1 MAAMS
6 RRDRIIL
13 ALLPLARPPGRWLA
27 GLGLLL
33 LLAPGCREPSP
44 SGAVPTLA
52 QLDAQDDVKA
62 AGLRLMEVPLGL
74 HRLDTATPEP
84 SRVVVGVH
92 GHGSRGYEWVQPLST
107 AADGGAQV
115 QFFRWDWDQCPE
127 PAAARLRAALDG
139 LLRAQPDVE
148 RVQLLAHSY
157 GGVIAAVVAADY
169 DGTVPLI
176 VDVIASPL
184 AGLPELRERCGYEGP
199 RPPADGVTLRQWRT
213 RKELDGA
220 FESMAMDPQVVEL
233 PGEVTRL
240 PETYRGHRLG
250 HNWSISW
257 VVDHLAG
264 DAPP

>member
-1 MAAMS
+1 MS
-6 RRDRIIL
+6 YRDPVVL
-13 ALLPLARPPGRWLA
+13 AVLPWARSSARWLA
-27 GLGLLL
+27 ALGLLL
-33 LLAPGCREPSP
+33 LPGCREPSP
-44 SGAVPTLA
+44 SRAVPTLA

-62 AGLRLMEVPLGL
+62 AGLRLMEAPWGL
-74 HRLDTATPEP
+74 HRLDTAAPEP
-84 SRVVVGVH
+84 TQVVVGVH

-127 PAAARLRAALDG
+127 PAAAQLRAALDG
-139 LLRAQPDVE
+139 LLQAQPDVAH
-148 RVQLLAHSY
+148 VQVLAHSY

-169 DGTVPLI
+169 DGAVPLT
-176 VDVIASPL
+176 VDLIASPL

-220 FESMAMDPQVVEL
+220 FESMAVDPQVVEL

-257 VVDHLAG
+257 VVEHLAG